1 MFKII
6 NISKTYKDKKVL
18 ENINFDI
25 QKGSCLG
32 IIGESGSGKSTLAKI
47 ILGIEKASSGEIL
60 KNNKPTASI
69 VFQDYNSSVNP
80 KFTVYEILNE
90 PFWNSYKKLDIKNAI
105 LLLKSVE
112 LEINILKKY
121 PHELSGGQL
130 QRVCIAR
137 AIANK
142 PNFLVLDEILS
153 SLDIL
158 NQIEI
163 INLLKKIKEQNN
175 ITYLFITHNLESIFS
190 LCDRFLVIKD
200 GKILDDI
207 LVNNFLQK
215 DVSPYTKQL
224 FNAIIPIK
232 F

>member
-80 KFTVYEILNE
+80 KLTVYEILNE
-90 PFWNSYKKLDIKNAI
+90 PFWNSYEKLDIKNAI

-112 LEINILKKY
+112 LEMNILKKY

>member
-18 ENINFDI
+18 DNINFDI
-25 QKGSCLG
+25 KKGSCLG

-47 ILGIEKASSGEIL
+47 ILGIEKANSGEIL

-90 PFWNSYKKLDIKNAI
+90 PFWNSYKKLDMKNAI

-163 INLLKKIKEQNN
+163 INLLKKIKERNN

>member
-32 IIGESGSGKSTLAKI
+32 IIGESGSGKSTLARI

-60 KNNKPTASI
+60 KNNKTTASI

-90 PFWNSYKKLDIKNAI
+90 PFWNSYEKLDIKNAI

-215 DVSPYTKQL
+215 DVNPYTKQL